1 MKKIRL
7 VPQKQIK
14 KAYGRSRP
22 IKKASLNEEV
32 IKEELG
38 LNHVEK
44 IPEEMF
50 SILGETLSFIDKVNK
65 MEGNKNE
72 DK

>member
-14 KAYGRSRP
+14 KAYSKNNFT
-22 IKKASLNEEV
+22 KKINLDEEI

-38 LNHVEK
+38 LNNIEK
-44 IPEEMF
+44 IPKEMF

-65 MEGNKNE
+65 MEGNKDE

>member
-1 MKKIRL
+1 MKKVRL

-14 KAYGRSRP
+14 KAYDKNK
-22 IKKASLNEEV
+22 IAKKIDLDEEMV
-32 IKEELG
+32 KEKLG
-38 LNHVEK
+38 LNNVEE
-44 IPEEMF
+44 IPKEMF

-65 MEGNKNE
+65 MEGNKDE

>member
-1 MKKIRL
+1 MKKVRL

-14 KAYGRSRP
+14 KAYDKNK
-22 IKKASLNEEV
+22 IAKKIDLDEEMV
-32 IKEELG
+32 KEKLG
-38 LNHVEK
+38 LNNVEE
-44 IPEEMF
+44 IPKEMF

-65 MEGNKNE
+65 MEGDKNE